1 MNANQNDLRTTD
13 TRCLR
18 EMADGLKA
26 DAKALYSHDRPE
38 AMRLFRLFKR
48 IATELH
54 RRRNPAT
61 AHLWN

>member
-1 MNANQNDLRTTD
+1 MNANDDLRTTD
-13 TRCLR
+13 SGQLR
-18 EMADGLKA
+18 ELADCLKA
-26 DAKALYSHDRPE
+26 DARALFQHNRPE
-38 AMRLFRLFKR
+38 AMRLFRLFVR